1 METILNY
8 CFYHAIDVIISYYV
22 ASLSDLTFKSTRT
35 AGEEDRDDR
44 LYIADDMW
52 IDMQNFNI
60 ENKQN
65 FG

>member
-1 METILNY
+1 METILNH
-8 CFYHAIDVIISYYV
+8 CFYHAIDVTISYYI
-22 ASLSDLTFKSTRT
+22 ASFCDLTFKSTRT
-35 AGEEDRDDR
+35 SGEEDRDDR

-52 IDMQNFNI
+52 IDMQSFYI